1 MGYFGNRL
9 REPMGSW
16 ITQPVPVRES
26 FPSHVKIMADPG
38 PESTFKRLQ
47 MMGEMLKMETIISR
61 LLVPNQETFWS
72 SNWSI
77 LMVTGTLAKIWPPI
91 REAFMWMVLTFR

>member
-1 MGYFGNRL
+1 
-9 REPMGSW
+9 
-16 ITQPVPVRES
+16 
-26 FPSHVKIMADPG
+26 MADPG

-47 MMGEMLKMETIISR
+47 IISEMLKMETIISR

-77 LMVTGTLAKIWPPI
+77 LMVTDTLAKSCPPI
-91 REAFMWMVLTFR
+91 REAFMW